1 MVCAPQLPL
10 PNNRRPQEILL
21 NLFSF
26 LRPVAVLLVVVGIQT
41 LPDRASAEERAY
53 QSRSTAVLDF
63 ATGNFVAAGNATH
76 LGSYIES
83 GNVSIS
89 PTGQVEGSAT
99 LTAANG
105 DELWVDFTGELNAST
120 GTITATITFDGAT
133 TGRFKDATGTASL
146 VAQFQLDG
154 TITVVVEGTIDY

>member
-1 MVCAPQLPL
+1 M
-10 PNNRRPQEILL
+10 
-21 NLFSF
+21 NLFHSF
-26 LRPVAVLLVVVGIQT
+26 RPVVVLLLAVGSVIFST
-41 LPDRASAEERAY
+41 SASAEERAY

-76 LGSYIES
+76 LGKYIES

-105 DELWVDFTGELNAST
+105 DELFLEFTGTLNFLT

-133 TGRFKDATGTASL
+133 TGRFPDATGSGRL
-146 VAQFQLDG
+146 VAQAQPDG
-154 TITVVVEGTIDY
+154 TFTVIVEGTIDY